1 MIHINSIQAQ
11 GAGFN
16 FQLIFLIFTPNIWKK
31 TWTQLDMKAHIWFR
45 MGYIG
50 EFNVHQPVYMIQ
62 IYIYIYHQHFTTNQL
77 PSFGPGKGCPEP
89 IFHRHRN
96 PEVAFVVRS
105 FGSSSYGLWWQAET
119 WGRDFQGRKTR
130 DQRVLFKRKANGFFF
145 KLAT

>member
-62 IYIYIYHQHFTTNQL
+62 IYIYIFTTNIL
-77 PSFGPGKGCPEP
+77 PPTNYPVLVREK
-89 IFHRHRN
+89 
-96 PEVAFVVRS
+96 VAPSPFSIDIEILRS
-105 FGSSSYGLWWQAET
+105 PL
-119 WGRDFQGRKTR
+119 
-130 DQRVLFKRKANGFFF
+130 
-145 KLAT
+145 